1 MAKSKADEWL
11 GQDKLT
17 LLEGWARDG
26 LTDEQ
31 IAHNMGIATSTF
43 YDWKNKYSE
52 ISKSLKKNKEIVD
65 IEVENA
71 LLKKALGYNV
81 PVQKAFKVKEVIY
94 QDGKRL
100 KETERIEYAEE
111 EIHIPADTTA
121 QIFWLK
127 NRKPDKWRDKV
138 VDTENE
144 EAITNATD
152 ILVKIRKT
160 VDDRYERS

>member
-11 GQDKLT
+11 EQDKLT

-43 YDWKNKYSE
+43 YDWKNKHKE
-52 ISKSLKKNKEIVD
+52 ISESLKKNKEIVD

-71 LLKKALGYNV
+71 LLKRALGYT
-81 PVQKAFKVKEVIY
+81 IT
-94 QDGKRL
+94 L
-100 KETERIEYAEE
+100 KEQKIDKDGYV
-111 EIHIPADTTA
+111 HDLVKDVHVPGDTTA

-127 NRKPDKWRDKV
+127 NRRKQQWRD
-138 VDTENE
+138 
-144 EAITNATD
+144 
-152 ILVKIRKT
+152 
-160 VDDRYERS
+160 

>member
-1 MAKSKADEWL
+1 MAKSKANEWL
-11 GQDKLT
+11 EQDKLT

-52 ISKSLKKNKEIVD
+52 ISKSLKKSKEIVD

-71 LLKKALGYNV
+71 LLKRALGYTITIKE
-81 PVQKAFKVKEVIY
+81 QKIDK
-94 QDGKRL
+94 DGCVHNLEKDV
-100 KETERIEYAEE
+100 
-111 EIHIPADTTA
+111 HIPADTTA

-127 NRKPDKWRDKV
+127 NRRKQQWRDKV
-138 VDTENE
+138 EYENAGE
-144 EAITNATD
+144 NKNGVIEDLVEALKN
-152 ILVKIRKT
+152 VKK
-160 VDDRYERS
+160 D